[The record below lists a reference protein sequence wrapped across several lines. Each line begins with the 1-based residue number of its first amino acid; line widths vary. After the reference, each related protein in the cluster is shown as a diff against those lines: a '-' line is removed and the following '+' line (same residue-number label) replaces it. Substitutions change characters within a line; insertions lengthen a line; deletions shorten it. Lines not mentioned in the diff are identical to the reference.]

1 MHGEFKVPK
10 GKLVVVDLERE
21 NDRLRNIQI
30 SGDFFLYPDDA
41 LDALT
46 ASLEGALADQG
57 EDVYRDLVAAAVPSG
72 TEMVGF
78 SPEAIAIAVVRAQQ
92 ADTKEGSDRAD

>member
-1 MHGEFKVPK
+1 MHGEYKVPG

-21 NDRLRNIQI
+21 RDRLRNVQI

-46 ASLEGALADQG
+46 ASLEGAPAGQD
-57 EDVYRDLVAAAVPSG
+57 EAVYRDLVAAAVPPG

-92 ADTKEGSDRAD
+92 TGEGATRAD

>member
-1 MHGEFKVPK
+1 MHGEYKVPQ

-21 NDRLRNIQI
+21 DDHLRNVQI

-46 ASLEGALADQG
+46 ASLEGAPAGQG
-57 EDVYRDLVAAAVPSG
+57 EGVYRDLVAAAVPPG

-78 SPEAIAIAVVRAQQ
+78 SPEAIAVAVVRAQQ
-92 ADTKEGSDRAD
+92 AATEEGSNRAD

>member
-21 NDRLRNIQI
+21 NDRLRNVQI

-46 ASLEGALADQG
+46 ASLEGAFADQG
-57 EDVYRDLVAAAVPSG
+57 ENVYRDLVAAAVPSG

>member
-1 MHGEFKVPK
+1 HGEYKVPK
-10 GKLVVVDLERE
+10 GKLVVVDLERDG
-21 NDRLRNIQI
+21 DRLRNVQI

-41 LDALT
+41 LDALS
-46 ASLEGALADQG
+46 ASLEGAVAG
-57 EDVYRDLVAAAVPSG
+57 ASEAVYREIVTAAVPPG

-92 ADTKEGSDRAD
+92 DEPEEGTDRAD